1 MGIWENENDILH
13 RRVSRTESR
22 QRESAGNMCTEL
34 QVCLIALQSKEFI
47 LNLIQW
53 NIIIEETKGILIYK
67 AVLEING

>member
-1 MGIWENENDILH
+1 MKTIYYLGGRAEQNLD
-13 RRVSRTESR
+13 RDRV
-22 QRESAGNMCTEL
+22 QWNMCIEL
-34 QVCLIALQSKEFI
+34 QVCLIVLQSKEFV

>member
-1 MGIWENENDILH
+1 MINYIGGRAERNLDRN
-13 RRVSRTESR
+13 RV
-22 QRESAGNMCTEL
+22 QWNMCIEL
-34 QVCLIALQSKEFI
+34 QVCLVVLQGKEFF